1 MRGLLQRLRQ
11 KVVDR
16 AYYLSSHAEEEMAD
30 DQLERSDVEHA
41 ILKGRVQKKLT
52 EDPRGPRYRVE
63 GLATDGRL
71 IHVVCRLDE
80 NDDLRII
87 TVYALCE

>member
-11 KVVDR
+11 KVADR

-30 DQLERSDVEHA
+30 DQLERLDIEHA

-52 EDPRGPRYRVE
+52 EDPRGPRYRLE
-63 GLATDGRL
+63 GPAADGRL

-80 NDDLRII
+80 NDELRII
-87 TVYALCE
+87 TVYALSE